1 MTSTSSSKAYSQFV
15 ELGWGDT
22 AGISAF
28 SRTAVKILAALFLA
42 WLLHEGLARTFLT
55 LTPDKANEVAKLFE
69 DVSKA
74 IPSPPAKADYKSV
87 EICIYSKPPAANG
100 CKPTGETD
108 PLGEGVTSGLAYE
121 INGVMADSSQR
132 LLATGTFFRV
142 EKIGIISEGRIEES
156 IDTLL
161 RRLEIALFNGPT
173 VFATGIKLCA
183 GTRTLAEQGPCDQ
196 SAKLGS
202 RFGLTS
208 AELLPVQAL
217 SDQETEQR
225 KILPGIIADFRLASM
240 FFGPIQFGT
249 AAIFFYS
256 LIETFGL
263 WARWIAPADRLDLS
277 KPPEAIAAEIVKIQ
291 QETDSRP
298 GGFVLSLH
306 DRLMVAAMAAE
317 DRTDTGDPVM
327 VSSATFS
334 PRKGFV
340 EVLSSYRDFLQEEA
354 VGRQE
359 SLEMLGDT
367 MLKLAFLGTVYGISA
382 ALFSARG
389 LDTADP
395 VLRLATKA
403 SMYAGIGLG
412 FGTTI
417 VGIAL
422 SIIAAI
428 FRTNLAANWNRE
440 IGTAYQA
447 IFREDPKIVLNAA
460 EKADRTIIIRM
471 SSPTPEPPS
480 LTLLQTAG
488 VAVVILG
495 IIALLVISR
504 EWIWTLVALT
514 LNKGW

>member
-161 RRLEIALFNGPT
+161 RRVEIALFNGPT
-173 VFATGIKLCA
+173 IFATGIKLCA
-183 GTRTLAEQGPCDQ
+183 GTRTLAEQGPCAQ

-202 RFGLTS
+202 RLGLTS
-208 AELLPVQAL
+208 AELLPAQAV
-217 SDQETEQR
+217 SDQEAEQR
-225 KILPGIIADFRLASM
+225 KILPGIIGNFRLASM

-277 KPPEAIAAEIVKIQ
+277 MPPDAIAAEIVKIQ

-306 DRLMVAAMAAE
+306 DRLMVSAMAAE
-317 DRTDTGDPVM
+317 DRTDTDDPAM
-327 VSSATFS
+327 DGSRFS

-340 EVLSSYRDFLQEEA
+340 EVLSSYRDFLQEDA

-460 EKADRTIIIRM
+460 EKVDKKTIVRM
-471 SSPTPEPPS
+471 NSPTPKPPS
-480 LTLLQTAG
+480 ITLLQTVG

-504 EWIWTLVALT
+504 GWIWTLVAST
-514 LNKGW
+514 LNRGW

>member
-1 MTSTSSSKAYSQFV
+1 MTKFYSEIV
-15 ELGWGDT
+15 ELGWGDV
-22 AGISAF
+22 AGVKALL
-28 SRTAVKILAALFLA
+28 RTAAKILASLLFA
-42 WLLHEGLARTFLT
+42 FILHEGLARTFLS
-55 LTPDKANEVAKLFE
+55 LSPDKTSAIAELFQ
-69 DVSKA
+69 DISKTM
-74 IPSPPAKADYKSV
+74 PSPPTKADYKTV
-87 EICIYSKPPAANG
+87 EICIYSKPPAEHG
-100 CKPTGETD
+100 CEPNDKVD
-108 PLGEGVTSGLAYE
+108 PLGQGVTSGLAYE
-121 INGVMADSSQR
+121 IIGVKGDNSKR
-132 LLATGTFFRV
+132 LLATGTFFSV
-142 EKIGIISEGRIEES
+142 ESVGIISEGRIEES

-196 SAKLGS
+196 SAKIGGRL
-202 RFGLTS
+202 GLTS
-208 AELLPVQAL
+208 AELLPEAAL
-217 SDQETEQR
+217 SEKELRQR
-225 KILPGIIADFRLASM
+225 EILPGVIANFRLASM

-263 WARWIAPADRLDLS
+263 WARWISPSDRLDLS
-277 KPPEAIAAEIVKIQ
+277 KTPEAIADEIDKIEK
-291 QETDSRP
+291 ETDARP

-317 DRTDTGDPVM
+317 DHAEVGDHVM
-327 VSSATFS
+327 DSAAPFS

-340 EVLSSYRDFLQEEA
+340 EVLSSYRDYLQEDA

-428 FRTNLAANWNRE
+428 FRTNLAAHWNRE

-447 IFREDPKIVLNAA
+447 IFREDPKIVSEAA
-460 EKADRTIIIRM
+460 KKTNRTVIDRIN
-471 SSPTPEPPS
+471 SPSAKSPS
-480 LTLLQTAG
+480 FSLLETLGA
-488 VAVVILG
+488 AVVVIA
-495 IIALLVISR
+495 IIALLVVYR
-504 EWIWTLVALT
+504 EAIWALVEIT
-514 LNKGW
+514 LNRGA